1 LENRDTLSDSY
12 QQAEWRLVLS
22 GLQSGPI
29 NMACD
34 EAILESVA
42 AGQSPPTLRF
52 YGWHPACMSL
62 GFRQSWRVLD
72 VDYCRS
78 VGWDIVRRPTGG
90 RAILHIDEL
99 TYSVCA
105 PIGEPR
111 VKGGVLES
119 YQRLSEAILAG
130 LRELGLEPAKANI
143 DPSIVRN
150 DGPACFDVP
159 SNYEITVHGHK
170 LVGSA
175 QVRKQGVVLQHGTL
189 PLFGDISRIVEALV
203 FESED
208 QRKELIEQLKRRAI
222 TLESSLGRPL
232 PFKEVAGKMRRGFEQ
247 ALNLSFSEDDVS
259 LREQERTEE
268 LIATKYGNDDWTRR
282 L

>member
-1 LENRDTLSDSY
+1 M
-12 QQAEWRLVLS
+12 S
-22 GLQSGPI
+22 GLQHGPY

-34 EAILESVA
+34 EAILEAVA
-42 AGQSPPTLRF
+42 AGYSPPTLRF
-52 YGWHPACMSL
+52 YGWQPACMSL
-62 GFRQSWRVLD
+62 GFRQSWQVID
-72 VDYCRS
+72 VDFCRS

-105 PIGEPR
+105 PVGEPR

-119 YQRLSEAILAG
+119 YHRLSEAILAG
-130 LRELGLEPAKANI
+130 LKELGLEPAKANI
-143 DPSIVRN
+143 DPSLLKN

-159 SNYEITVHGHK
+159 SNYEITVNGHK

-189 PLFGDISRIVEALV
+189 PLFGDITRIVEALV
-203 FESED
+203 FESVD
-208 QRKELIEQLKRRAI
+208 QRQELIEQLKRRAI
-222 TLESSLGRPL
+222 TLETSLDQPL
-232 PFKEVAGKMRRGFEQ
+232 SFDEVAGKMRKGFEQ
-247 ALNLSFSEDDVS
+247 ALNLSFNQSALSLSEQK
-259 LREQERTEE
+259 RAEE
-268 LIATKYGNDDWTRR
+268 LIASKYGNDEWTRR